1 MNAAKRQLT
10 PTEAAALVKLTEAAQ
25 HSHLGNWTDPALLK
39 RDAFI
44 CELMRDGVSPTAIA
58 RMVGV
63 HRVHIYKIEKQFE
76 HRSQTA
82 T

>member
-1 MNAAKRQLT
+1 MNVAKRQPT
-10 PTEAAALVKLTEAAQ
+10 PTEAKALVELTKAAQ

-58 RMVGV
+58 RVVGV
-63 HRVHIYKIEKQFE
+63 HRVHLYKIEKQFK
-76 HRSQTA
+76 HRSNTA

>member
-1 MNAAKRQLT
+1 MNVAKRQPT
-10 PTEAAALVKLTEAAQ
+10 PAEAKALAKLTEAAR
-25 HSHLGNWTDPALLK
+25 HSHLGNWTDKALLK

-58 RMVGV
+58 RVVGI
-63 HRVHIYKIEKQFE
+63 HRVHLYKIEKQFE
-76 HRSQTA
+76 HRSKTA